1 MAARIRPMPHPETPG
16 TQRALLLEIAELKRQ
31 LADQTSRKQRSLQLA
46 IAASLLL
53 HVLVALIPQQK
64 PRAERPAL
72 FGRLAREIEAFVA
85 ATAPE
90 HPWTCTEHRG
100 TDGSHVFRGG
110 AGHSL
115 VIDPEGRLWR
125 ARNHEDFETTW
136 DITPT
141 TCVLATLTPLYGQMR
156 EYLPR

>member
-1 MAARIRPMPHPETPG
+1 MT
-16 TQRALLLEIAELKRQ
+16 RALEPDAPTTEL
-31 LADQTSRKQRSLQLA
+31 RSGVHVPPGEGPLGDA
-46 IAASLLL
+46 IAATLR
-53 HVLVALIPQQK
+53 A
-64 PRAERPAL
+64 PRTERPA
-72 FGRLAREIEAFVA
+72 FFARLAREIEAFVA

>member
-1 MAARIRPMPHPETPG
+1 MPPASPPD
-16 TQRALLLEIAELKRQ
+16 APPAEL
-31 LADQTSRKQRSLQLA
+31 RSHVHVPPGEAPLGEA
-46 IAASLLL
+46 IAATLGAPLG
-53 HVLVALIPQQK
+53 
-64 PRAERPAL
+64 ERPAL
-72 FGRLAREIEAFVA
+72 FARLAREIEAWVA
-85 ATAPE
+85 ANAPE

-125 ARNHEDFETTW
+125 ARNYEDFETTY
-136 DITPT
+136 DLTPT
-141 TCVLATLTPLYGQMR
+141 TCTIATLTPLYGQMR